1 MILMVK
7 NSARELMLNDL
18 LEIQHQLD
26 QLEVQLTKNVLAT
39 CSQLIEMQT
48 NSITE
53 CEEKIA
59 QLEKRI
65 LDIKDKKPRTAIV
78 KPFQLKYS

>member
-1 MILMVK
+1 
-7 NSARELMLNDL
+7 MLNDL
-18 LEIQHQLD
+18 LEIQYQLD
-26 QLEVQLTKNVLAT
+26 QLEVQLTKNVLSA
-39 CSQLIEMQT
+39 CSHLIELQT

-59 QLEKRI
+59 QIEKRI
-65 LDIKDKKPRTAIV
+65 LDIKDKKPKTAIV

>member
-1 MILMVK
+1 MEDK
-7 NSARELMLNDL
+7 CTRELMLSNL
-18 LEIQHQLD
+18 LEIQYQLD
-26 QLEVQLTKNVLAT
+26 ELEVQLTKNVLTT
-39 CSQLIEMQT
+39 CSQLIELQT

-53 CEEKIA
+53 CEAKIA

-65 LDIKDKKPRTAIV
+65 LDIRDKKPKTAIV

>member
-1 MILMVK
+1 MISLD
-7 NSARELMLNDL
+7 NNTRELMLSSL

-26 QLEVQLTKNVLAT
+26 ELEVQLTKNVLAT
-39 CSQLIEMQT
+39 CSHLIELQS
-48 NSITE
+48 NSISE

-59 QLEKRI
+59 HLEKRI